1 MFLTL
6 SDAEL
11 ELPRIGM
18 FSYLHSL
25 VSFHLMIQVQENLL
39 SALLFYAVAYVCM
52 SFQFRAGQKR
62 SFSGLVAALVIGVF
76 SVKLVSIQ

>member
-1 MFLTL
+1 M
-6 SDAEL
+6 L
-11 ELPRIGM
+11 ELSCSVIVHSIFFLQYSLADPM
-18 FSYLHSL
+18 F
-25 VSFHLMIQVQENLL
+25 QVQENLL

-62 SFSGLVAALVIGVF
+62 SFNGLVAVLVIGVF